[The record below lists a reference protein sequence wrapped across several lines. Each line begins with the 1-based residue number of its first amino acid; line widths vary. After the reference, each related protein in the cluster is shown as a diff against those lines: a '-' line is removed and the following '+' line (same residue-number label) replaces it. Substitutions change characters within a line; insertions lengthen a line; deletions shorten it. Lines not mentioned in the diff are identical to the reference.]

1 VLVIAGGGHVAWD
14 LSCVPDERK
23 NRRQIRQFLV
33 VARIL
38 HRQIVVQ
45 SWPRLFVRAH
55 RI

>member
-1 VLVIAGGGHVAWD
+1 VIAGSDHVD
-14 LSCVPDERK
+14 LCCVPDEGK
-23 NRRQIRQFLV
+23 NRRKIRQFLV

-45 SWPRLFVRAH
+45 TLPLLFVRAR